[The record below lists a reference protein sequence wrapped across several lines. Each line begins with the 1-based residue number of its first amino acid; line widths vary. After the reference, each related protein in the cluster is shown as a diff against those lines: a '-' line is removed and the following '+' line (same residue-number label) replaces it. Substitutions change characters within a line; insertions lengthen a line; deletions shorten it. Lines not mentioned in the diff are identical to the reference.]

1 MTEKADNP
9 SQKCSEYKP
18 TKAEAKL
25 LEVMLNPAYR
35 LKSISEVCEIAGISR
50 RQYYNIFAKPE
61 FVDHYKQES
70 KALASKHIGQVLN
83 AFVKEASRGSF
94 QHGKVL
100 LEMAGLYQE
109 TTRKEVTGA
118 GGAPIENNVN
128 IVSRTAGMTE
138 EQKIELAKQLRKLR
152 ADEEEEI
159 IAEDTTDTGTD
170 DNEQPSP

>member
-1 MTEKADNP
+1 MAESLQNQTEF
-9 SQKCSEYKP
+9 KP
-18 TKAEAKL
+18 TKKEQNL
-25 LEVMLNPAYR
+25 LNALLDPANR
-35 LKSISEVCEIAGISR
+35 LKSISDICKIAKCSR
-50 RQYYNIFAKPE
+50 QVYYDAFKKPE

-128 IVSRTAGMTE
+128 IVSRTAGLTE
-138 EQKIELAKQLRKLR
+138 EQRKALL
-152 ADEEEEI
+152 D
-159 IAEDTTDTGTD
+159 DLKKGDDDPTD
-170 DNEQPSP
+170 DLGNYLEQDITGQGE

>member
-1 MTEKADNP
+1 MTQKAENP
-9 SQKCSEYKP
+9 SQNCPEFKP

-70 KALASKHIGQVLN
+70 KSLASKHIGQVLN

-100 LEMAGLYQE
+100 LEMAGVYQE

-118 GGAPIENNVN
+118 GGNPIENNVN
-128 IVSRTAGMTE
+128 IVSRTAGMTKE
-138 EQKIELAKQLRKLR
+138 ERQALLDDLKKGDDDPSDDLGGFL
-152 ADEEEEI
+152 DEVAGGE
-159 IAEDTTDTGTD
+159 
-170 DNEQPSP
+170 